1 MQSNPSASAG
11 VGAGDNLRLASILP
25 AAAVI
30 IAGARTFRFFPVSD
44 PGTRALP
51 RIEVARG

>member
-30 IAGARTFRFFPVSD
+30 VAGARTFRFFPISD